1 VTPVEFRGIAKRT
14 VLLYIHRP
22 LAGDSAARRGQN
34 GSTAKRLVSSEAQT
48 WHVARFSSRQA
59 ENPRVCPTRR
69 NVTTKSLAAIV
80 QRLFSLPVRTS
91 NVCGLPKPLTFHPPY
106 SESVYASGC
115 PSDGR
120 RTMMTRHGFQPVQF
134 PMVNYRGGSKRASA
148 SPLRASGLR
157 RVPSMVSAHILLQTG
172 NL

>member
-48 WHVARFSSRQA
+48 WRGARFSSRQA

-69 NVTTKSLAAIV
+69 NVTTKSLMAIV
-80 QRLFSLPVRTS
+80 QRLFSLPMRTS
-91 NVCGLPKPLTFHPPY
+91 KVCDRPQVLTFH
-106 SESVYASGC
+106 SRESVYASGC

-120 RTMMTRHGFQPVQF
+120 QATVTTRGFQTVRVPVL
-134 PMVNYRGGSKRASA
+134 NYRSGSKRFGA
-148 SPLRASGLR
+148 SPQRASGSR
-157 RVPSMVSAHILLQTG
+157 RVSSLISRPIVLQTG